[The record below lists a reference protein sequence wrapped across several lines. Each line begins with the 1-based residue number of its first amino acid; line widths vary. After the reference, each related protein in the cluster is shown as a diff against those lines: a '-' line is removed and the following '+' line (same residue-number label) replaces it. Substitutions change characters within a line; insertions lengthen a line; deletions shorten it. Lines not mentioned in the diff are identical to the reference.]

1 MLRTDSS
8 KYVGA
13 LIEYLLSVVTA
24 QAVPGRSLQSRGL
37 SVHLGLTGSAPCAV
51 VCRVRPAPP
60 AARCAT
66 RSPRRLERA
75 AAKNFGSGFR
85 DAIRNQ
91 VDLFRRLHRAGP
103 RGHNHFIAA
112 DP

>member
-24 QAVPGRSLQSRGL
+24 QAAPGRSLQSRGL

-60 AARCAT
+60 AAHCAT
-66 RSPRRLERA
+66 RSPRPPRA
-75 AAKNFGSGFR
+75 APSQTPRPAT
-85 DAIRNQ
+85 
-91 VDLFRRLHRAGP
+91 AGTQP
-103 RGHNHFIAA
+103 QPYSDSRPGRPPPAA
-112 DP
+112 PK